1 MAQSK
6 VVVIAPPIQEAQS
19 SSDSTTELAHRWR
32 MGDDS
37 AFERLVDRYSG
48 PLLSFAI
55 SRLRHLQDGEDAV
68 QETFLRAYRSA
79 HQLRDENRLWLWLK
93 QIANNVLMDALKRGR
108 RSSAIAVDPEEME
121 KIEARDKAG
130 PHFTLQ
136 EIAEIIEGLP
146 ETYRETAIYFYLQE
160 WPYSKIAETLGIEPA
175 TVRQRI
181 SRANRLLRES
191 LGRKHK

>member
-1 MAQSK
+1 MRQRK
-6 VVVIAPPIQEAQS
+6 VAVIAPPESEAQS

-37 AFERLVDRYSG
+37 AFEQLVERYSG

-55 SRLRHLQDGEDAV
+55 SRLRHLQDGEDVV

-93 QIANNVLMDALKRGR
+93 QIAHNVLMDALKRASR
-108 RSSAIAVDPEEME
+108 SAITLDPEEIGEM
-121 KIEARDKAG
+121 EARDEAG
-130 PHFTLQ
+130 VYFKLE
-136 EIAEIIEGLP
+136 EIAECIEALP
-146 ETYRETAIYFYLQE
+146 ETYRETATYFYLQE
-160 WPYSKIAETLGIEPA
+160 WPYSKISETLGIEPA